1 MVLLVSLLC
10 LATLPSGGKNKYSR
24 YVRVGFVGRQ
34 PIFGRYGRA
43 GGWAG
48 GQVVGGGEED
58 YDHGDDYDYTL
69 DMEKLEPRMV
79 IAKKRMNN
87 RVGFC

>member
-1 MVLLVSLLC
+1 M
-10 LATLPSGGKNKYSR
+10 
-24 YVRVGFVGRQ
+24 GRQ

-79 IAKKRMNN
+79 IAKKRMKN
-87 RVGFC
+87 RVGLCQSRPRYGITCLLISDEVA